1 MALVYRQPQR
11 VADWVAAQIGG
22 HAPSVDAAIGYEIE
36 GTLMAGVYF
45 DGYCQSN
52 IFAHIAA
59 KTAMLPQSLMVAVA
73 KYVYGQ
79 LGLPRMTFTA
89 DCGDARL
96 LSFLRGMGAEHE
108 ATLKQGSDGR
118 DTYLFVLWDT
128 SEFPRRLLN
137 RGARHGIE
145 ESPAA

>member
-1 MALVYRQPQR
+1 MSLVFDRPQL
-11 VADWVAAQIGG
+11 VADWVAAQIGAT
-22 HAPSVDAAIGYEIE
+22 APSVDAAIGYEID

-45 DGYCQSN
+45 DGYRQNN

-59 KTAMLPQSLMVAVA
+59 KTSMFPQSLLAAVA
-73 KYVYGQ
+73 KYVFHQ
-79 LGLPRMTFTA
+79 LSLGRMTFAA

-96 LSFLRGMGAEHE
+96 LAFLRGMGAEHE

-145 ESPAA
+145 EGPAA